1 MSIENTLIN
10 YNKIFFYNVYKYFV
24 YNNKVYNIDK
34 TNVDEN
40 NNNEDNVEICKKYE
54 SYNSFLKD
62 NENFDIIIYKNINS
76 NLINF
81 NESQIINYY
90 LFIGKKNNN
99 NITSLIQLY
108 GSLNND
114 LIKNNL
120 SNNFLFYCNNRFIK
134 NIDLDNFNFLTYN
147 TKKTSIIYK
156 FDNNRGYGDFIRG
169 LLTSFLLS
177 MLTNK
182 NLYID
187 TSSNFKK
194 ILSLP
199 LVENNI
205 LTNIL
210 QLDLFDY
217 VYNKNKSNISQNIN
231 IIENENLI
239 MYYANK
245 NIIVKSNTCILSLLK
260 NNKNYN
266 INTLTQFMKDFYI
279 NFFNLFPLN
288 TKNIETRNKQLFNEE
303 YIGIH
308 IRCGDKFLVNNIKNY
323 KFKNDTR
330 IKDFNE
336 IETQLIKLKYFYP
349 NQKFLICS
357 DNNNVYDIARNIFN
371 ENLYTVSANNI
382 ENVHSNF
389 IDESKIHLLEHMVL
403 EHYYLTKSKYII
415 ATFSQFSMTASLI
428 GNIPLFSINDYI
440 YQDYNILLQFI
451 FKRLN

>member
-134 NIDLDNFNFLTYN
+134 NIDLNNFNFSTYN

-279 NFFNLFPLN
+279 N
-288 TKNIETRNKQLFNEE
+288 
-303 YIGIH
+303 
-308 IRCGDKFLVNNIKNY
+308 
-323 KFKNDTR
+323 
-330 IKDFNE
+330 
-336 IETQLIKLKYFYP
+336 
-349 NQKFLICS
+349 
-357 DNNNVYDIARNIFN
+357 
-371 ENLYTVSANNI
+371 
-382 ENVHSNF
+382 
-389 IDESKIHLLEHMVL
+389 LLE
-403 EHYYLTKSKYII
+403 
-415 ATFSQFSMTASLI
+415 F
-428 GNIPLFSINDYI
+428 
-440 YQDYNILLQFI
+440 ILDVVISF
-451 FKRLN
+451 